1 MSLVAALL
9 IVLGSGVPSVFGG
22 GPGIVVHSADTVL
35 GGPSIVGTAQNSP
48 VAPDTVLGGPG

>member
-1 MSLVAALL
+1 MSLFAVLL
-9 IVLGSGVPSVFGG
+9 IAFGSAVPSVFGG
-22 GPGIVVHSADTVL
+22 GRGIIVHSADTVL